1 MPRKNK
7 KGNTYL
13 IIAGV
18 VVVLGVGAY
27 MFLKRRQKKKMDLL
41 YDVPS
46 NSSSSS
52 SSSGGGS
59 YSGRGFALIKGSGG
73 SQVVALQKYLND
85 VGSYGLDVDGKFGNL
100 TKGALE
106 EEQSPFANL
115 KVSYPSEVFGQVSEE
130 YYNDNVKQY
139 E

>member
-59 YSGRGFALIKGSGG
+59 YSGRGFPLKKGSGG